1 MGPLADCAAG
11 GDATPGS
18 PREWNGGELYRVRNG
33 IVPQKSG
40 KKGEHN
46 LSFLLSSTGDILFVN
61 GF

>member
-33 IVPQKSG
+33 IKSPRKVE
-40 KKGEHN
+40 KKASIICHFCY
-46 LSFLLSSTGDILFVN
+46 LQQVTSYL
-61 GF
+61 